1 MKQYAGDDVSNSKSV
16 AAILPKTHF
25 SVEGS
30 DSALEWSVQFVAGDT
45 KAAKRDD
52 LLVDT
57 IIM

>member
-16 AAILPKTHF
+16 AAIL

-30 DSALEWSVQFVAGDT
+30 NSVLEWSVQFVAGDT

-57 IIM
+57 IIK